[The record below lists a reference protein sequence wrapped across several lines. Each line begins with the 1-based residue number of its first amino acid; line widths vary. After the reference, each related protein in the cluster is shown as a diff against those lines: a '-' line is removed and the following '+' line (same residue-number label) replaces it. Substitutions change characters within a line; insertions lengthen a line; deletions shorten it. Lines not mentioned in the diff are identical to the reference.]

1 MNQKN
6 HENLPRVSIV
16 TPSYNQAQFLEET
29 IQSVLAQDYPNLE
42 YIIVDGGST
51 DGSVEIMRRY
61 EPQLA
66 WWVSERD
73 RGQSDAVNKGWRRA
87 SGEIIGW
94 LNSDDLL
101 LPGAVTRMV
110 AAFEETPGAGIIY
123 GDVFSIDSH
132 GDIFNVMQFGDWSL
146 ENLMQFDVICQPG
159 AFLDADVL
167 KRSGMLDESMHFL
180 MDHHLWLK
188 MAQIAPIRY
197 LPGVVA
203 AARFHPQAKN
213 VGAGA
218 RYGIDAYRILDWMK
232 TQPLL
237 QEKFRYL
244 QKRVWAGAHRISA
257 RYLLD
262 GGDAP
267 AALRAYFKSLLA
279 YPPIALHEWH
289 RMLFAALS
297 AVGLQKLKDVYYS
310 SRLKRRR
317 QRQPDLYRNI
327 ECFLSSSE
335 K

>member
-6 HENLPRVSIV
+6 PENLPRVSIV
-16 TPSYNQAQFLEET
+16 TPSYNQAQFLEQT

-51 DGSVEIMRRY
+51 DGSVEIIRNY
-61 EPQLA
+61 EAQLA

-73 RGQSDAVNKGWRRA
+73 RGQSDAVNKGWRKA

-101 LPGAVTRMV
+101 LPGTVGKMA
-110 AAFEETPGAGIIY
+110 AAFEETPGIGIIY
-123 GDVFSIDSH
+123 GDVFSIDSD
-132 GDIFNVMQFGDWSL
+132 GDIFNIMRFGDWNL

-159 AFLDADVL
+159 AFLKADVL
-167 KRSGMLDESMHFL
+167 KTAGMLDEDMHFL

-218 RYGIDAYRILDWMK
+218 RYGVDAYRILDWMK

-237 QEKFRYL
+237 QEKFMHL

-262 GGDAP
+262 GGDAT
-267 AALRAYFKSLLA
+267 AALRAYFNSLLA

-289 RMLFAALS
+289 RILFAALS
-297 AVGLQKLKDVYYS
+297 VLGLGRLKELYYT
-310 SRLKRRR
+310 SRLNRRK

-327 ECFLSSSE
+327 EYFLSSSE
-335 K
+335 

>member
-1 MNQKN
+1 MSQKVPD
-6 HENLPRVSIV
+6 NLPKVSIV
-16 TPSYNQAQFLEET
+16 TPSYNQAQFLEQT
-29 IQSVLAQDYPNLE
+29 IQSVLSQDYPNLE

-51 DGSVEIMRRY
+51 DGSVDIIRRY
-61 EPQLA
+61 APHLA

-73 RGQSDAVNKGWRRA
+73 CGQSDAVNKGWRRA

-101 LPGAVTRMV
+101 LPGAVSRMV
-110 AAFEETPGAGIIY
+110 AAFQETPGMGIIY
-123 GDVFSIDSH
+123 GDVFSINSD
-132 GDIFNVMQFGDWSL
+132 GDIFNIMQFGDWNL

-167 KRSGMLDESMHFL
+167 KRSGMLEESMHFL

-218 RYGIDAYRILDWMK
+218 RYGVDAYRIVDWMK
-232 TQPLL
+232 TQPIL
-237 QEKFRYL
+237 QEEFNHM

-262 GGDAP
+262 GGDAR
-267 AALRAYFKSLLA
+267 AALRAYFKSLMA
-279 YPPIALHEWH
+279 SPHIALQEWH

-297 AVGLQKLKDVYYS
+297 VLGLGRLKDVYYT

-317 QRQPDLYRNI
+317 QHQPDLYRNI
-327 ECFLSSSE
+327 KYFLTANE
-335 K
+335 E

>member
-6 HENLPRVSIV
+6 PENLPRVSIV
-16 TPSYNQAQFLEET
+16 TPSYNQAQFLEQT

-51 DGSVEIMRRY
+51 DGSVEIIRRY

-101 LPGAVTRMV
+101 LPGMVTRMV

-159 AFLDADVL
+159 AFLGADVL

-188 MAQIAPIRY
+188 MAQLAPIRY

-218 RYGIDAYRILDWMK
+218 RYGVDAYRIVDWMK

-237 QEKFRYL
+237 QEKFGYL

-289 RMLFAALS
+289 RMLFTVLS
-297 AVGLQKLKDVYYS
+297 AAGLG
-310 SRLKRRR
+310 RLKELYYTTRLNRHR
-317 QRQPDLYRNI
+317 KRQPDLYRNI
-327 ECFLSSSE
+327 ECFLSSNE